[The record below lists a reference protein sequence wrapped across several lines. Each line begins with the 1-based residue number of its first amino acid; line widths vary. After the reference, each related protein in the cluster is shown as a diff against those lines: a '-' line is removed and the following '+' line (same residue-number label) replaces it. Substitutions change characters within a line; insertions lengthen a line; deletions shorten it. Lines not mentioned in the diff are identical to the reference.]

1 MELRS
6 LLPNNIVTARVTFK
20 MAAYDNVVIGN
31 RLIANGQPGVAMD
44 AHKAGAIVTS
54 NLIAGNYIARNGAD
68 VADNATPGPTEI
80 NIDAGASGEPLTG
93 NTVTGNIIEQEA
105 VDVAVR
111 TSAQI
116 DIHLNDLLG
125 GGVGVDNQG
134 SGIVNATQNYWGCP
148 SGPGAPGCSTVSGN
162 LIVTSSLPR
171 PLNAEEHRED
181 RFSEDRDRR

>member
-1 MELRS
+1 MHLAPLDS
-6 LLPNNIVTARVTFK
+6 FLL
-20 MAAYDNVVIGN
+20 D
-31 RLIANGQPGVAMD
+31 
-44 AHKAGAIVTS
+44 HKIKGMPGAIVTS

-134 SGIVNATQNYWGCP
+134 SGIVNATQNYWG
-148 SGPGAPGCSTVSGN
+148 SRVDR
-162 LIVTSSLPR
+162 VR
-171 PLNAEEHRED
+171 PAA
-181 RFSEDRDRR
+181 RRSQAT